1 MYNQEMTLFVW
12 FALMTSPGTDPAYPN
27 PRFGFFL
34 PLPGGTRGTVL
45 FTGGGAPE
53 VVLCEADDVLLVLAE
68 EDEDVLEEV
77 VLGDGLG
84 GGGLGGGGLG
94 DGVDGGAG
102 GEAL

>member
-1 MYNQEMTLFVW
+1 M
-12 FALMTSPGTDPAYPN
+12 
-27 PRFGFFL
+27 
-34 PLPGGTRGTVL
+34 L

-53 VVLCEADDVLLVLAE
+53 VVLCEADDVLLELAE

-84 GGGLGGGGLG
+84 GGGLGDEL
-94 DGVDGGAG
+94 DGGAG